1 MGSKK
6 DKDKKRKHK
15 KDKKKQDTA
24 GGSAA
29 AKVFA
34 KRGGSAAV
42 KTSKTQTRQSGSGN
56 ARVITADEYFTRVRH
71 NPIRGCKW
79 PAEDWQGTLNELGK
93 DPIRHAE
100 RRFVSLVNEDHGD
113 LAGASPGIFI
123 GIQLI
128 HPGELV
134 PNHRHNSVAI
144 YHYLQGAGVTTV
156 EGVAYEYRRG
166 DTIVCPAWAYHE
178 HRASGD
184 EDTIMY
190 VCQDMPDMAAKRTLF
205 FEEPVGV
212 ENVRHMVQGSSKSW
226 SATRDPDKD

>member
-1 MGSKK
+1 M
-6 DKDKKRKHK
+6 
-15 KDKKKQDTA
+15 
-24 GGSAA
+24 
-29 AKVFA
+29 
-34 KRGGSAAV
+34 
-42 KTSKTQTRQSGSGN
+42 TQTVKDEPSVDTSPTDPAREGDAGFGN
-56 ARVITADEYFTRVRH
+56 ARVITADEYFKRVRH
-71 NPIRGCKW
+71 THVRGCKW
-79 PAEDWQGTLNELGK
+79 EAEDWQETLEELGK

-144 YHYLQGAGVTTV
+144 YHYLQGTGFTTV
-156 EGVAYEYRRG
+156 EGTRYSYKKG
-166 DTIVCPAWAYHE
+166 DTIVCPPWAYHE
-178 HRASGD
+178 HEATGD

-190 VCQDMPDMAAKRTLF
+190 VCQDMTEMAAKRTLF

-212 ENVRHMVQGSSKSW
+212 ENVRHMVQGTSKSW
-226 SATRDPDKD
+226 SATRDPDKE

>member
-1 MGSKK
+1 MPDDSKDPK
-6 DKDKKRKHK
+6 PVVVGESTD
-15 KDKKKQDTA
+15 A
-24 GGSAA
+24 SALPDGA
-29 AKVFA
+29 TGYK
-34 KRGGSAAV
+34 
-42 KTSKTQTRQSGSGN
+42 N
-56 ARVITADEYFTRVRH
+56 ARVITADEYFKRMRH
-71 NPIRGCKW
+71 TPVRGCRW
-79 PAEDWQGTLNELGK
+79 PAEDWQATLDELGK

-134 PNHRHNSVAI
+134 PHHRHNSVAI
-144 YHYLQGAGVTTV
+144 YHYLQGTGFTTV
-156 EGVAYEYRRG
+156 EGVRYPYKRG

-178 HRASGD
+178 HAADGD

-190 VCQDMPDMAAKRTLF
+190 VCQDMPEMSAKRTLF

-212 ENVRHMVQGSSKSW
+212 ENVRHMVQGTSKSW
-226 SATRDPDKD
+226 SATRDPDKE

>member
-1 MGSKK
+1 MADGQRRVAQTELETSE
-6 DKDKKRKHK
+6 
-15 KDKKKQDTA
+15 
-24 GGSAA
+24 GGY
-29 AKVFA
+29 
-34 KRGGSAAV
+34 
-42 KTSKTQTRQSGSGN
+42 GN
-56 ARVITADEYFTRVRH
+56 GRVITADEYFQRVRH
-71 NPIRGCKW
+71 GAVRGCKW
-79 PAEDWQGTLNELGK
+79 DGDEMLSLLNELGK

-100 RRFVSLVNEDHGD
+100 RRFVALVNEDHGD

-144 YHYLQGAGVTTV
+144 YHTLQGKGWTTV
-156 EGVAYEYRRG
+156 EGVKYPYKRG

-178 HRASGD
+178 HYADPDWD

-190 VCQDMPDMAAKRTLF
+190 VCQDMPDLAAKRTLF

-212 ENVRHMVQGSSKSW
+212 ENVRHMVQGTSKSW
-226 SATRDPDKD
+226 SATRDPDLE